1 MSENTQLNA
10 NYMRCNKE
18 ELDKLEEFDKSEY
31 DLLSEFTDITGYDVT
46 CVINRLGVAVL
57 PKLKEINLLDKFS
70 KLQVESLIKKLGI
83 NILPNLKEVGLLD
96 RFNENDVYRL
106 IKELGQDVLPYLQ
119 EVELLKKLDKY
130 TAIELIKELGI
141 NILPNLK
148 EVGLLDRLDG
158 YEVSGLIKE
167 LGINIL
173 SNLKEVGLLDKMGS
187 NNVERIIEDYN
198 FDKDVLLKL
207 NEFDLLYNVDINFIK
222 RSFVKELKAGLAIN
236 PDIYNTNNIHK
247 VLYAEYD
254 LSTLKFL
261 ISKAI
266 KEKDYETL
274 KSITESHN
282 YNEFIGLNYIK
293 EYLDLNAIK
302 VILNNTKFAHPL
314 FKNIVIKNLKL
325 DLGYY
330 KDFCDTSAKEK
341 LKDILYYIYEWQI
354 SNKAKLNAGHTNTLI
369 EEVSYLSAF
378 EFYQTHLE
386 DFRFGKEGVKKLSF
400 MFDEIRINPKLFIES
415 IDKKVCLNDEL
426 GPLLSRTYSKEL
438 SIDNVKRIYQDIY
451 ASSKIGEVIIRYINQ
466 NIIRGDDI
474 VINFTDKEKF
484 SNFDPSGN
492 KVTISLLQPFITI
505 EAITVHEIGHYVIQ
519 SVFNSLIPGDIC
531 KYFNNEESKLEY
543 VGDWKYIKSK
553 DNGHYLG
560 RYKEQL
566 CFNPRISMFIK
577 AYSDATKVI
586 LFKAVDILKL
596 GMIAEDYKDYIARD
610 LAVDL
615 SKSSAM
621 LSLLALDDSIYLEE
635 SQKMDKL
642 NDENLH
648 SIILNMLKYPELEK
662 DLITDIKLIVLSN
675 KLYQHMQEQ
684 NKLLSNIRGN
694 DKLVENPKLQE
705 EIDHVA
711 FQTSQFSEIFTNMT
725 NSQSISKQLQDLL
738 FNRYLPALKSKLDL
752 SEGESYFINRMVDL
766 IGRTEEGAIYFEG
779 EAVVRCIELEV
790 ESKFKGI
797 SEDIMKACD
806 KMNQFWEEFILPEM
820 DLN

>member
-1 MSENTQLNA
+1 MSENTQLNI
-10 NYMRCNKE
+10 NFIQCNKE
-18 ELDKLEEFDKSEY
+18 ELDKLEY
-31 DLLSEFTDITGYDVT
+31 GNLSELSNICTRIATYDIMY
-46 CVINRLGVAVL
+46 VIKRLGVAVL
-57 PKLKEINLLDKFS
+57 PKLKEINLLEEFN
-70 KLQVESLIKKLGI
+70 KL
-83 NILPNLKEVGLLD
+83 EV
-96 RFNENDVYRL
+96 
-106 IKELGQDVLPYLQ
+106 KS
-119 EVELLKKLDKY
+119 
-130 TAIELIKELGI
+130 LIKELGI

-148 EVGLLDRLDG
+148 EVGLLNKLERYD
-158 YEVSGLIKE
+158 
-167 LGINIL
+167 
-173 SNLKEVGLLDKMGS
+173 
-187 NNVERIIEDYN
+187 VEKIIDDYN
-198 FDKDVLLKL
+198 FDKDVISKL
-207 NEFDLLYNVDINFIK
+207 NEFDLLYNVGINFIK
-222 RSFVKELKAGLAIN
+222 LGFVKELKTDLSIN

-247 VLYAEYD
+247 LLYAEYD
-254 LSTLKFL
+254 LKTLESL

-274 KSITESHN
+274 KSIIESHH
-282 YNEFIGLNYIK
+282 YNEFIGLTNTK
-293 EYLDLNAIK
+293 KHLDLDAIK

-314 FKNIVIKNLKL
+314 YKNIVIKNLKL
-325 DLGYY
+325 YLGYNE
-330 KDFCDTSAKEK
+330 DFCDTSVKEK
-341 LKDILYYIYEWQI
+341 LKEIINYIYEWQI
-354 SNKAKLNAGHTNTLI
+354 ANEVKLNINHIDTLI

-386 DFRFGKEGVKKLSF
+386 DFSFGKEDAKKLSF
-400 MFDEIRINPKLFIES
+400 MSDEIRINPKLFIDS
-415 IDKKVCLNDEL
+415 IDKKVCLNDEF

-451 ASSKIGEVIIRYINQ
+451 ASGKIGEVIIRYINQ
-466 NIIRGDDI
+466 NIIRGDDV
-474 VINFTDKEKF
+474 VINFTDEEKF
-484 SNFDPSGN
+484 SNFDAHSN

-505 EAITVHEIGHYVIQ
+505 EAIAAHEIGHYVVK
-519 SVFNSLIPGDIC
+519 SVFNSLIPGNVC
-531 KYFNNEESKLEY
+531 KNFNNEESKLEY
-543 VGDWKYIKSK
+543 VGDWKHIKSK
-553 DNGHYLG
+553 DHGHYLG
-560 RYKEQL
+560 YKEQL

-684 NKLLSNIRGN
+684 NKLLTNIKGN
-694 DKLVENPKLQE
+694 DKLVENPKLQK

-738 FNRYLPALKSKLDL
+738 FNRYLPVLKSKLDL

-766 IGRTEEGAIYFEG
+766 IGRTEEGTIYFEG

-790 ESKFKGI
+790 ESKFKDI